1 MGPDDPTTVELLLA
15 LGLADEDVVRRAVEV
30 QNAAAQLGLPESLF
44 EIISKKKLLAER
56 QAAIFADQVA
66 LQALAKPQAATTIP
80 GYRIDSRRGFAGI
93 GVLFEATELA
103 SGRPVL
109 LKVLS
114 PLVAAHEALA
124 RRFENEIRTVSRL
137 RHPSLPR
144 LVDSGTSSGYRY
156 FAVEGQGRFL
166 ANVVERAPLPA
177 PRCLDLAADVCRALA
192 HLATLHLGIRPAA
205 LMVRHDGR
213 WVLLDPGATPPPA
226 ERVVSFPG
234 VALADPLYGAPEV
247 QKGST
252 PTIQSDIFSLGATLL
267 TAATGRPPA
276 ATVNELVAHVPQP
289 LRPIIEKA
297 MDPDPAKRFAGPDEL
312 LSAVEAARKP
322 RRPAPVTV
330 PPAAPPPQC
339 PPPSKG
345 SGGFWTAVLVFL
357 LVTLTVLGVRAFY
370 LRVVL
375 PARLSRRSTAARPEG
390 PKPSRPKHPGAAQRA
405 KTTVRPAAPAD
416 AGRAARLAREALAY
430 DRDHAG
436 SDAETLL
443 LLRRALL
450 ASGGEG
456 QAPTLEKRRAARQA
470 DLDGAAKKT
479 FEALAAKV
487 AALERDDHFGDALKA
502 CTRFPAELRHGI
514 WARRLE
520 ALVNEVGAA
529 AERRYLAL
537 ASGAL
542 IALLGARYDEAL
554 ANYERIGQLGI
565 PWMAEASVAFLAAA
579 RPYAEAEKKRRA
591 AVAAE
596 RARYARRASFA
607 PLQPHFAKILTL
619 VAKHDRGAALA
630 ALDAIPKE
638 LRTGEPGQAVAR
650 LETRLRTW
658 AKVWKLILQGPPSA
672 VGQNIEVYGNKGII
686 EGFSGEGEDRRLN
699 LLVAVGGARRSIPYP
714 IKKLPPQAIR
724 QLAEWATGGMTPR
737 EAALALGLFSLCE
750 GQAAQARAELR
761 EAAALGAD
769 VQPFLEEL
777 EAAAVI
783 RDALDAIAK
792 KEWTTAR
799 KLLEEALDGHATT
812 SAVIAAQGK
821 LTSALKLT
829 LAKLG
834 RAPGPPVYARAPLP
848 DALRRLP
855 LLPETR
861 LQDHAPADPLA
872 AYLGNPLVRQGPVL
886 MGLPT
891 WRNYTVIAR
900 WRGKPQADFVL
911 AARVSGPVLGHF
923 KGYYVAL
930 RGSRLSLW
938 RLDEAGHHA
947 LKEVPAPVLRGEGHH
962 CLEMKLEGKALS
974 VAADGKLVLKARD
987 DTLREGRVALLAERG
1002 TLFLDGLEL
1011 YFHPRDH

>member
-30 QNAAAQLGLPESLF
+30 QNAAAQLGLPESLS
-44 EIISKKKLLAER
+44 EIIAKKKLLAER

-66 LQALAKPQAATTIP
+66 LESLATPQGATAIP
-80 GYRIDSRRGFAGI
+80 GYRIVSRRGFAGI
-93 GVLFEATELA
+93 GVLFEAIDLA
-103 SGRPVL
+103 SERPVL

-124 RRFENEIRTVSRL
+124 RRFESEIRTVSRL
-137 RHPSLPR
+137 RHPCLPR
-144 LVDSGTSSGYRY
+144 LLDSGTAGGYRY
-156 FAVEGQGRFL
+156 FAVEGGGRCL
-166 ANVVERAPLPA
+166 SDLVEQEPLPA
-177 PRCLDLAADVCRALA
+177 TRCLDLAADACRALA

-205 LMVRHDGR
+205 LMVREDGR
-213 WVLLDPGATPPPA
+213 WVLLDAGATPLPA
-226 ERVVSFPG
+226 ERVATFPG
-234 VALADPLYGAPEV
+234 IALADPLYGAPEV
-247 QKGST
+247 RKGSA
-252 PTIQSDIFSLGATLL
+252 PSIQADLFSLGATLL

-276 ATVNELVAHVPQP
+276 AHDLAAQVPQP
-289 LRPIIEKA
+289 LRPIVEKA
-297 MDPDPAKRFAGPDEL
+297 MDPDPDRRFAGPDEF
-312 LSAVEAARKP
+312 LSAIEEARKP
-322 RRPAPVTV
+322 SRPRPAAAAP
-330 PPAAPPPQC
+330 PPAAAPPQC

-345 SGGFWTAVLVFL
+345 SGAFWTAVLVFL

-370 LRVVL
+370 LRVIV
-375 PARLSRRSTAARPEG
+375 PARSSRRPTAARPQQ
-390 PKPSRPKHPGAAQRA
+390 PKPDQARRPETPRRA
-405 KTTVRPAAPAD
+405 ETAERPAAPAD
-416 AGRAARLAREALAY
+416 AARAARLAQEALAY
-430 DRDHAG
+430 DRTHAA
-436 SDAETLL
+436 SHAETLL

-450 ASGGEG
+450 ASGTKGR
-456 QAPTLEKRRAARQA
+456 APELQRRRATRQA
-470 DLDGAAKKT
+470 SLDAAARKA
-479 FEALAAKV
+479 FDALAAKV
-487 AALERDDHFGDALKA
+487 AALERDGRFGDALNA
-502 CTRFPAELRHGI
+502 CGGFPAELRHGA

-554 ANYERIGQLGI
+554 ANYERIGRLDI

-607 PLQPHFAKILTL
+607 PLQPHFAKILAL
-619 VAKHDRGAALA
+619 VTKHDRAAALA
-630 ALDAIPKE
+630 ALDAIPKQ

-658 AKVWKLILQGPPSA
+658 AKIWKLILQGPPSA

-686 EGFSGEGEDRRLN
+686 EGFSGEGEGRRLN
-699 LLVAVGGARRSIPYP
+699 LLVAVGSTRRLIPHP
-714 IKKLPPQAIR
+714 IKKLPARAVR
-724 QLAEWATGGMTPR
+724 QLAEWATGGMAPR

-750 GQAAQARAELR
+750 GKATQARADLR
-761 EAAALGAD
+761 DAAALGAD

-777 EAAAVI
+777 QAAELVRKALAAV
-783 RDALDAIAK
+783 AK
-792 KEWTTAR
+792 AQWASAR
-799 KLLEEALDGHATT
+799 KLLEEALDRHATT
-812 SAVIAAQGK
+812 AAVIAAHDK

-886 MGLPT
+886 TGFPT

-987 DTLREGRVALLAERG
+987 DNLREGRVALLAERG